1 VTRASQK
8 VVLGHRR
15 LVASFEQFLS
25 TTSFVSLPLL
35 YVDELR
41 TTPGG
46 GCCLVDQLD
55 YHYRQCP
62 SRRRPTPESFTERS
76 HGSSVRETCP
86 LTNATPC
93 TNSLLVKTWP
103 IILPNSFAGRITD
116 DPGVSLYGES
126 RRKPRASARE
136 DVKPDERVTDRRR
149 DYRDTGPTTWFVT
162 TSRTIADIPG
172 VGTVQMTSCSTS
184 SDSTY
189 RSYGVRLS
197 AGSSKSPLTR
207 PLTVERD
214 TRSR

>member
-1 VTRASQK
+1 MTRASQK

-25 TTSFVSLPLL
+25 TTSFVSLLPYSTLMNCGQP
-35 YVDELR
+35 R
-41 TTPGG
+41 GW

-116 DPGVSLYGES
+116 DPGGLFTENRGES
-126 RRKPRASARE
+126 LALQRGE

-172 VGTVQMTSCSTS
+172 G
-184 SDSTY
+184 
-189 RSYGVRLS
+189 GGLS
-197 AGSSKSPLTR
+197 R
-207 PLTVERD
+207 
-214 TRSR
+214 

>member
-15 LVASFEQFLS
+15 LVASFKAIPVDHVVRES
-25 TTSFVSLPLL
+25 SPLL

-41 TTPGG
+41 TTPGW

-116 DPGVSLYGES
+116 DPGVSLRRIEEKAS
-126 RRKPRASARE
+126 R
-136 DVKPDERVTDRRR
+136 
-149 DYRDTGPTTWFVT
+149 F
-162 TSRTIADIPG
+162 
-172 VGTVQMTSCSTS
+172 
-184 SDSTY
+184 
-189 RSYGVRLS
+189 S
-197 AGSSKSPLTR
+197 AGGCQARRESNRSQTR
-207 PLTVERD
+207 LPRYRPNDVVCHYVPYNCGHPRGGDCPDDVLFHILGQHVPFVWC
-214 TRSR
+214 

>member
-1 VTRASQK
+1 VTRASPKGCSRSSAACCQFRAIPVDH
-8 VVLGHRR
+8 VVRE
-15 LVASFEQFLS
+15 SS
-25 TTSFVSLPLL
+25 PLL

-41 TTPGG
+41 TTRGW

-116 DPGVSLYGES
+116 DPGGLFTENRGES
-126 RRKPRASARE
+126 LALQRAGGCQARRESNRSQTRLPRYRPN
-136 DVKPDERVTDRRR
+136 DVVCHYVPYNCGHPR
-149 DYRDTGPTTWFVT
+149 GWGL
-162 TSRTIADIPG
+162 SR
-172 VGTVQMTSCSTS
+172 
-184 SDSTY
+184 
-189 RSYGVRLS
+189 
-197 AGSSKSPLTR
+197 
-207 PLTVERD
+207 
-214 TRSR
+214 